1 MKKIRE
7 EQNSWKKKIRQ
18 NEQKRISLHGEI
30 RFLKF
35 VRFVNI
41 KLWKR
46 HGDKQFAGI

>member
-18 NEQKRISLHGEI
+18 NEQKPDFPPWEI

-35 VRFVNI
+35 IRFVNI
-41 KLWKR
+41 KL
-46 HGDKQFAGI
+46 